1 MNDDF
6 IEVQEHALAV
16 QDCRAMIQQ
25 FETSGQAV
33 RGRTGGGV
41 NTELKD
47 SWDICISDYAEW
59 SIASNLLN
67 TAMMTALLRYVR
79 KYPHVVLAPLSLQ
92 VPDPHSGKMRALDAQ
107 AIEDMPDARLQ
118 SLLVKVL
125 RPGTINIQKYISDQ
139 GGYPYW
145 HCELYPKAG
154 DSNGETLHR
163 VLLWTAYLNDGF
175 ADGETEFLHQQRKI
189 VPQTGAMLIAPA
201 GFTHTHRGNRPRG
214 GDKYIATSW
223 ILFQRAEVL
232 FAAVPGKS

>member
-6 IEVQEHALAV
+6 IEVQEHALSV

-107 AIEDMPDARLQ
+107 GANLLLAERPPSSLEWLAVNDRLRR
-118 SLLVKVL
+118 SA
-125 RPGTINIQKYISDQ
+125 
-139 GGYPYW
+139 
-145 HCELYPKAG
+145 AG
-154 DSNGETLHR
+154 AGLGNDS
-163 VLLWTAYLNDGF
+163 
-175 ADGETEFLHQQRKI
+175 
-189 VPQTGAMLIAPA
+189 P
-201 GFTHTHRGNRPRG
+201 
-214 GDKYIATSW
+214 
-223 ILFQRAEVL
+223 
-232 FAAVPGKS
+232 